1 MLKKIILESSDSNS
15 TTKSTIDLTEYTEMV
30 IKITIDG
37 VMAALRQFRK
47 TPLKEARPLKEK
59 TK

>member
-37 VMAALRQFRK
+37 VMETLRQFRK
-47 TPLKEARPLKEK
+47 TPLKKAHPLKEK
-59 TK
+59 K